1 MSFNVSLR
9 EIRIYSKFVVES
21 NFLNLSSEEQKTFIT
36 DKLKTVDWYNDK
48 RINYNTWLYYK
59 YNDYNPELIIK
70 KKKYYIIL
78 NKIQIRIRI
87 QDYFFLTFMN
97 ELIKQKYI
105 KKWLI
110 DGYLLEDQIYVE
122 CNIKTNQNK
131 KMY

>member
-1 MSFNVSLR
+1 
-9 EIRIYSKFVVES
+9 
-21 NFLNLSSEEQKTFIT
+21 
-36 DKLKTVDWYNDK
+36 
-48 RINYNTWLYYK
+48 
-59 YNDYNPELIIK
+59 
-70 KKKYYIIL
+70 
-78 NKIQIRIRI
+78 
-87 QDYFFLTFMN
+87 MN